1 MDRIPPVQPGA
12 AALAFGAGVLA
23 ALALWLLVAWRARR
37 SLPPGARAL
46 LASLPD
52 GLGDAALLL
61 DADGVVVA
69 GNAEAARLAAV
80 AEGRLAGARA
90 AALLGEDLA
99 VLQRGARRGPSAARV
114 TLRGRGGPRP
124 ARAVVARIST
134 RPARDLA
141 VLRPDAPE
149 PAPAPPAATPP
160 PTPAARAAARL
171 DLAAVASALR
181 EPAGRAATAASMLRL
196 LAPSLPP
203 RTESELSR
211 LEVAL
216 AELERRLGT
225 LAAAG
230 AGGRGEVRPVSLG
243 ALLAEAVSGLPG
255 AQGRL
260 RSAAAPVEALADPA
274 RLRAALREIVRAA
287 LDALPACGEV
297 AVSVAR
303 RGAQAV
309 VEIASPAAGAAG
321 EGTAAAVARAL
332 LGPEGGRVEV
342 EVTPGRGRLCRI
354 AFPAVRAAPTTS
366 AGGAHAPPPF
376 L

>member
-1 MDRIPPVQPGA
+1 MQPGA

-23 ALALWLLVAWRARR
+23 ALVLGLLVARRARR
-37 SLPPGARAL
+37 SLGSGAQAL
-46 LASLPD
+46 LASVPD

-61 DADGVVVA
+61 DGDGVVVT

-80 AEGRLAGARA
+80 GEGQLAGAKA
-90 AALLGEDLA
+90 AALLGDDLA

-114 TLRGRGGPRP
+114 TLQGQGGPRR

-141 VLRPDAPE
+141 VLRLEVTE
-149 PAPAPPAATPP
+149 PVPAPPAATPP
-160 PTPAARAAARL
+160 PMPPARAAARL

-203 RTESELSR
+203 RTESELAR

-216 AELERRLGT
+216 AELERRLGA

-230 AGGRGEVRPVSLG
+230 AGGRGEVRPVNLG
-243 ALLAEAVSGLPG
+243 ALLVEAVSALPG

-260 RSAAAPVEALADPA
+260 RTTTPPVDALADPA

-287 LDALPACGEV
+287 LDALPAGGEV
-297 AVSVAR
+297 SVAVAR
-303 RGAQAV
+303 RGEHAA
-309 VEIASPAAGAAG
+309 VEIASPAAGGTG
-321 EGTAAAVARAL
+321 EGTTAAVARAL

-354 AFPAVRAAPTTS
+354 AFPAVRAGATTS
-366 AGGAHAPPPF
+366 AGGAHATPSF